1 MKLTKSE
8 IKKLIREQLLLL
20 LEKAKPVNYKDA
32 YKRYHSSPKAKKQ
45 RAMRNRI
52 GRKIKKMG
60 IQVPDGHEID
70 HIKALD
76 DGGTNDLDN
85 IRFVPR
91 GYNRRRGQK
100 ITTRKRKRNGTY
112 KSKK

>member
-1 MKLTKSE
+1 MKVSKRAL
-8 IKKLIREQLLLL
+8 KKIIREQLVMLI
-20 LEKAKPVNYKDA
+20 EKAKPVDYKDA

-52 GRKIKKMG
+52 GREITKMG
-60 IQVPDGHEID
+60 IEVPNGYEID
-70 HIKALD
+70 HIIPLD
-76 DGGTNDLDN
+76 MGGTNDFDN

-100 ITTRKRKRNGTY
+100 ITTRKRKQNGTY
-112 KSKK
+112 KRKK